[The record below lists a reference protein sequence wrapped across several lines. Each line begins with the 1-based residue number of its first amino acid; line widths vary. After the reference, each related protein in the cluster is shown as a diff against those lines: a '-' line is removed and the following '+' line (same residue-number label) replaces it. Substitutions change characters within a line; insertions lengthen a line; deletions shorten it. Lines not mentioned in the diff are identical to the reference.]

1 MKIYI
6 IIGIITIILG
16 VTVFVLY
23 RVKKLKPVIA
33 FLVNLLKQYG
43 EQIINK
49 VKLAILL
56 NTFRAYVLSKTKNPI
71 WKFLIELFWP
81 EIDLIDTAFK
91 ISFTNNKSEAINS
104 IPDLVI
110 SKTVDDILNNT
121 KYTNDFATSTNL
133 KMTEKDR
140 GYLEAYLEGKSS
152 DGIPRCKKCGGII
165 KPDVVLYEEGLDS
178 ATIQGAVNAI
188 SQADMLIIGG
198 TSLVVYPAAG
208 FIDYFNGK
216 YLAVINKSETGR
228 AVRSNLTISA
238 PIGEVMEKIF
248 V

>member
-6 IIGIITIILG
+6 VIGIITIILG
-16 VTVFVLY
+16 ITVFVLY

-43 EQIINK
+43 EKIINK

-56 NTFRAYVLSKTKNPI
+56 NTFRAYVLSKTKNSI

-91 ISFTNNKSEAINS
+91 ISFTNDKREAINS
-104 IPDLVI
+104 IPDMIV

-140 GYLEAYLEGKSS
+140 GYLEAYLEG
-152 DGIPRCKKCGGII
+152 
-165 KPDVVLYEEGLDS
+165 
-178 ATIQGAVNAI
+178 Q
-188 SQADMLIIGG
+188 
-198 TSLVVYPAAG
+198 
-208 FIDYFNGK
+208 
-216 YLAVINKSETGR
+216 INKLKESRLG
-228 AVRSNLTISA
+228 AKVGI
-238 PIGEVMEKIF
+238 KF
-248 V
+248 

>member
-43 EQIINK
+43 EKIINK

-56 NTFRAYVLSKTKNPI
+56 NTFRAYVLSKIKTPAL
-71 WKFLIELFWP
+71 KFIVELFWL
-81 EIDLIDTAFK
+81 EIDIIDTAFK
-91 ISFTNNKSEAINS
+91 ISFTNNKNEAINS
-104 IPDLVI
+104 IPDMIV

-140 GYLEAYLEGKSS
+140 GYLEAYLEG
-152 DGIPRCKKCGGII
+152 
-165 KPDVVLYEEGLDS
+165 
-178 ATIQGAVNAI
+178 Q
-188 SQADMLIIGG
+188 
-198 TSLVVYPAAG
+198 
-208 FIDYFNGK
+208 
-216 YLAVINKSETGR
+216 INKLKESRLG
-228 AVRSNLTISA
+228 AKVGI
-238 PIGEVMEKIF
+238 KF
-248 V
+248 

>member
-1 MKIYI
+1 M
-6 IIGIITIILG
+6 
-16 VTVFVLY
+16 
-23 RVKKLKPVIA
+23 KKLKPVIA

-43 EQIINK
+43 EKIINK

-91 ISFTNNKSEAINS
+91 ISFTNNKNEAINS
-104 IPDLVI
+104 IPDMIV

-140 GYLEAYLEGKSS
+140 GYLEAYLEG
-152 DGIPRCKKCGGII
+152 
-165 KPDVVLYEEGLDS
+165 
-178 ATIQGAVNAI
+178 Q
-188 SQADMLIIGG
+188 
-198 TSLVVYPAAG
+198 
-208 FIDYFNGK
+208 
-216 YLAVINKSETGR
+216 INKLKESRLG
-228 AVRSNLTISA
+228 AKVGI
-238 PIGEVMEKIF
+238 KF
-248 V
+248 

>member
-6 IIGIITIILG
+6 VIGIITIILG

-56 NTFRAYVLSKTKNPI
+56 NTFRAYVLSKIKNPAL
-71 WKFLIELFWP
+71 KFIIELFWL

-91 ISFTNNKSEAINS
+91 ISITNNKNEAINS

-133 KMTEKDR
+133 KITEKDK
-140 GYLEAYLEGKSS
+140 GYLEAYLEG
-152 DGIPRCKKCGGII
+152 
-165 KPDVVLYEEGLDS
+165 
-178 ATIQGAVNAI
+178 Q
-188 SQADMLIIGG
+188 
-198 TSLVVYPAAG
+198 
-208 FIDYFNGK
+208 
-216 YLAVINKSETGR
+216 INKLKESK
-228 AVRSNLTISA
+228 
-238 PIGEVMEKIF
+238 IGVKAGIKF
-248 V
+248 

>member
-1 MKIYI
+1 M
-6 IIGIITIILG
+6 
-16 VTVFVLY
+16 
-23 RVKKLKPVIA
+23 KKLKPVIA

-43 EQIINK
+43 EKIINK

-56 NTFRAYVLSKTKNPI
+56 NTFRAYVLSKTKNSI

-133 KMTEKDR
+133 KITEKDK
-140 GYLEAYLEGKSS
+140 GYLEAYIEGQVNKLKESRLGVKA
-152 DGIPRCKKCGGII
+152 GIK
-165 KPDVVLYEEGLDS
+165 
-178 ATIQGAVNAI
+178 
-188 SQADMLIIGG
+188 
-198 TSLVVYPAAG
+198 
-208 FIDYFNGK
+208 F
-216 YLAVINKSETGR
+216 
-228 AVRSNLTISA
+228 
-238 PIGEVMEKIF
+238 
-248 V
+248 

>member
-6 IIGIITIILG
+6 VIGIITIILG

-33 FLVNLLKQYG
+33 FLVNLLMQYG
-43 EQIINK
+43 EKIINK

-56 NTFRAYVLSKTKNPI
+56 NTFRAYALSKTKNSI

-140 GYLEAYLEGKSS
+140 GYLEAYLEG
-152 DGIPRCKKCGGII
+152 
-165 KPDVVLYEEGLDS
+165 
-178 ATIQGAVNAI
+178 Q
-188 SQADMLIIGG
+188 
-198 TSLVVYPAAG
+198 
-208 FIDYFNGK
+208 
-216 YLAVINKSETGR
+216 INKLKESRLG
-228 AVRSNLTISA
+228 AKVGI
-238 PIGEVMEKIF
+238 KF
-248 V
+248 

>member
-71 WKFLIELFWP
+71 WKFIIELFWP

-133 KMTEKDR
+133 KITEKDR
-140 GYLEAYLEGKSS
+140 GYMEAYIEGQINRLKESRLGAKV
-152 DGIPRCKKCGGII
+152 GIK
-165 KPDVVLYEEGLDS
+165 
-178 ATIQGAVNAI
+178 
-188 SQADMLIIGG
+188 
-198 TSLVVYPAAG
+198 
-208 FIDYFNGK
+208 F
-216 YLAVINKSETGR
+216 
-228 AVRSNLTISA
+228 
-238 PIGEVMEKIF
+238 
-248 V
+248 

>member
-6 IIGIITIILG
+6 VIGIITIILG

-23 RVKKLKPVIA
+23 RVKKLKPAIA

-43 EQIINK
+43 EKIINK

-56 NTFRAYVLSKTKNPI
+56 NTFRAYVLSKTKNSI

-91 ISFTNNKSEAINS
+91 ISFTNNKNEAINS
-104 IPDLVI
+104 IPDVI
-110 SKTVDDILNNT
+110 VSKTVDNILNNT

-140 GYLEAYLEGKSS
+140 GYLEAYLEG
-152 DGIPRCKKCGGII
+152 
-165 KPDVVLYEEGLDS
+165 
-178 ATIQGAVNAI
+178 Q
-188 SQADMLIIGG
+188 
-198 TSLVVYPAAG
+198 
-208 FIDYFNGK
+208 
-216 YLAVINKSETGR
+216 INKLKESRLG
-228 AVRSNLTISA
+228 AKVGI
-238 PIGEVMEKIF
+238 KF
-248 V
+248 

>member
-6 IIGIITIILG
+6 VIGIITIILG

-33 FLVNLLKQYG
+33 FLVNLLMQYG
-43 EQIINK
+43 EKIINK

-56 NTFRAYVLSKTKNPI
+56 NTFRAYALSKTKNPI

-91 ISFTNNKSEAINS
+91 ISITNNKNEAINS

-133 KMTEKDR
+133 KITEKDR
-140 GYLEAYLEGKSS
+140 GYLEAYLEG
-152 DGIPRCKKCGGII
+152 
-165 KPDVVLYEEGLDS
+165 
-178 ATIQGAVNAI
+178 Q
-188 SQADMLIIGG
+188 
-198 TSLVVYPAAG
+198 
-208 FIDYFNGK
+208 
-216 YLAVINKSETGR
+216 INKLKESK
-228 AVRSNLTISA
+228 
-238 PIGEVMEKIF
+238 IGVKAGIKF
-248 V
+248 

>member
-43 EQIINK
+43 EKIINK

-56 NTFRAYVLSKTKNPI
+56 NTFRAYALSKIKNPAL
-71 WKFLIELFWP
+71 KFIIELFWI

-91 ISFTNNKSEAINS
+91 ISFTNNKNEAINS
-104 IPDLVI
+104 IPDVI
-110 SKTVDDILNNT
+110 VSKTVDNILNNT

-140 GYLEAYLEGKSS
+140 GYLEAYLEG
-152 DGIPRCKKCGGII
+152 
-165 KPDVVLYEEGLDS
+165 
-178 ATIQGAVNAI
+178 Q
-188 SQADMLIIGG
+188 
-198 TSLVVYPAAG
+198 
-208 FIDYFNGK
+208 
-216 YLAVINKSETGR
+216 INKLKESRLG
-228 AVRSNLTISA
+228 AKVGI
-238 PIGEVMEKIF
+238 KF
-248 V
+248 

>member
-6 IIGIITIILG
+6 VIGIITIILG

-43 EQIINK
+43 EKIINK

-133 KMTEKDR
+133 KITEKDR
-140 GYLEAYLEGKSS
+140 GYLEAYLEG
-152 DGIPRCKKCGGII
+152 
-165 KPDVVLYEEGLDS
+165 
-178 ATIQGAVNAI
+178 Q
-188 SQADMLIIGG
+188 
-198 TSLVVYPAAG
+198 
-208 FIDYFNGK
+208 
-216 YLAVINKSETGR
+216 INKLKESRLG
-228 AVRSNLTISA
+228 AKVGI
-238 PIGEVMEKIF
+238 KF
-248 V
+248 

>member
-6 IIGIITIILG
+6 VIGIITIILG

-43 EQIINK
+43 EKIINK

-56 NTFRAYVLSKTKNPI
+56 NTFRAYVLSKTKNSI

-91 ISFTNNKSEAINS
+91 ISFTNNKNEAINS
-104 IPDLVI
+104 IPDVI
-110 SKTVDDILNNT
+110 VSKTVDNILNNT

-140 GYLEAYLEGKSS
+140 GYLEAYLEG
-152 DGIPRCKKCGGII
+152 
-165 KPDVVLYEEGLDS
+165 
-178 ATIQGAVNAI
+178 Q
-188 SQADMLIIGG
+188 
-198 TSLVVYPAAG
+198 
-208 FIDYFNGK
+208 
-216 YLAVINKSETGR
+216 INKLKESRLG
-228 AVRSNLTISA
+228 AKVGI
-238 PIGEVMEKIF
+238 KF
-248 V
+248 

>member
-6 IIGIITIILG
+6 VIGIITIILG

-43 EQIINK
+43 EKIINK

-71 WKFLIELFWP
+71 WKFLIELFWL

-140 GYLEAYLEGKSS
+140 GYLEAYLEG
-152 DGIPRCKKCGGII
+152 
-165 KPDVVLYEEGLDS
+165 
-178 ATIQGAVNAI
+178 Q
-188 SQADMLIIGG
+188 
-198 TSLVVYPAAG
+198 
-208 FIDYFNGK
+208 
-216 YLAVINKSETGR
+216 INKLKESRLG
-228 AVRSNLTISA
+228 AKVGI
-238 PIGEVMEKIF
+238 KF
-248 V
+248 

>member
-43 EQIINK
+43 EKIINK

-91 ISFTNNKSEAINS
+91 ISFTNNKNEAINS
-104 IPDLVI
+104 IPDMIV

-140 GYLEAYLEGKSS
+140 GYLEAYLEG
-152 DGIPRCKKCGGII
+152 
-165 KPDVVLYEEGLDS
+165 
-178 ATIQGAVNAI
+178 Q
-188 SQADMLIIGG
+188 
-198 TSLVVYPAAG
+198 
-208 FIDYFNGK
+208 
-216 YLAVINKSETGR
+216 INKLKESRLG
-228 AVRSNLTISA
+228 AKVGI
-238 PIGEVMEKIF
+238 KF
-248 V
+248 

>member
-43 EQIINK
+43 EKIINK

-56 NTFRAYVLSKTKNPI
+56 NTFRAYVLSRIKNKAL
-71 WKFLIELFWP
+71 KFIVELFWL

-91 ISFTNNKSEAINS
+91 ISITNDKREAINS
-104 IPDLVI
+104 IPDVI
-110 SKTVDDILNNT
+110 VSKTVDNILNNT

-140 GYLEAYLEGKSS
+140 GYLEAYLEG
-152 DGIPRCKKCGGII
+152 
-165 KPDVVLYEEGLDS
+165 
-178 ATIQGAVNAI
+178 Q
-188 SQADMLIIGG
+188 
-198 TSLVVYPAAG
+198 
-208 FIDYFNGK
+208 
-216 YLAVINKSETGR
+216 INKLKESRLG
-228 AVRSNLTISA
+228 AKVGI
-238 PIGEVMEKIF
+238 KF
-248 V
+248 

>member
-43 EQIINK
+43 EKIINK

-133 KMTEKDR
+133 KITEKDK
-140 GYLEAYLEGKSS
+140 GYLEAYIEGQVNKLKESRLGVKA
-152 DGIPRCKKCGGII
+152 GIK
-165 KPDVVLYEEGLDS
+165 
-178 ATIQGAVNAI
+178 
-188 SQADMLIIGG
+188 
-198 TSLVVYPAAG
+198 
-208 FIDYFNGK
+208 F
-216 YLAVINKSETGR
+216 
-228 AVRSNLTISA
+228 
-238 PIGEVMEKIF
+238 
-248 V
+248 

>member
-6 IIGIITIILG
+6 VIGIITIILG

-43 EQIINK
+43 EKIINK

-56 NTFRAYVLSKTKNPI
+56 NTFRAYALSKTKNPI

-91 ISFTNNKSEAINS
+91 ISFTNNKNEAINS
-104 IPDLVI
+104 IPDVI
-110 SKTVDDILNNT
+110 VSKTVDNILNNT

-133 KMTEKDR
+133 KITEKDR
-140 GYLEAYLEGKSS
+140 GYIEAYLEG
-152 DGIPRCKKCGGII
+152 
-165 KPDVVLYEEGLDS
+165 
-178 ATIQGAVNAI
+178 Q
-188 SQADMLIIGG
+188 
-198 TSLVVYPAAG
+198 
-208 FIDYFNGK
+208 
-216 YLAVINKSETGR
+216 INKLKESRLG
-228 AVRSNLTISA
+228 AKVGI
-238 PIGEVMEKIF
+238 KF
-248 V
+248 

>member
-6 IIGIITIILG
+6 VIGIITIVLG

-33 FLVNLLKQYG
+33 FLVNLLMQYG
-43 EQIINK
+43 EKIINK

-56 NTFRAYVLSKTKNPI
+56 NTFRAYALSKTKNPI

-91 ISFTNNKSEAINS
+91 ISITNNKNEAINS
-104 IPDLVI
+104 IPDLIV

-133 KMTEKDR
+133 KITEKDR
-140 GYLEAYLEGKSS
+140 GYLEAYLEG
-152 DGIPRCKKCGGII
+152 
-165 KPDVVLYEEGLDS
+165 
-178 ATIQGAVNAI
+178 Q
-188 SQADMLIIGG
+188 
-198 TSLVVYPAAG
+198 
-208 FIDYFNGK
+208 
-216 YLAVINKSETGR
+216 INKLKESKLGVK
-228 AVRSNLTISA
+228 AGI
-238 PIGEVMEKIF
+238 KF
-248 V
+248 